1 MSSPNFDCTV
11 NAECLWNHL
20 SCVLMDLFIHL
31 YPILANPVSVLVGN
45 TGDTWAK
52 QRGAFLED
60 AHLTIPTI
68 FASSLRNIQRVQ
80 AEALSSHQLVLTYS
94 LAWDVCRNHGVRIE
108 MPIWK
113 GKETP
118 AGSALSTIF
127 EMLHM
132 HCWQEAFKYPT
143 LSMSPDARYIMPFTL
158 TPSRHSWTRWQQ
170 KWEKAAATGW
180 GTCQKPRPSGT
191 HLLKHACCT
200 WFLFS
205 FGKVPPILQSGNA
218 RKFFSSALIVALPQQ
233 CTGVWCCGVQS
244 RRIHPQ

>member
-1 MSSPNFDCTV
+1 MEVSTQSV
-11 NAECLWNHL
+11 RLCLYQIVIALWMLNVYETICHVFWWTFSFTYTQYWPTL
-20 SCVLMDLFIHL
+20 SLCWLETRETLE
-31 YPILANPVSVLVGN
+31 P
-45 TGDTWAK
+45 K
-52 QRGAFLED
+52 QREAFLED

-80 AEALSSHQLVLTYS
+80 AGALSSHQLVLTYS

-158 TPSRHSWTRWQQ
+158 TPSRHS
-170 KWEKAAATGW
+170 
-180 GTCQKPRPSGT
+180 
-191 HLLKHACCT
+191 
-200 WFLFS
+200 
-205 FGKVPPILQSGNA
+205 
-218 RKFFSSALIVALPQQ
+218 
-233 CTGVWCCGVQS
+233 
-244 RRIHPQ
+244 